1 MAISL
6 VLRCAVLAAL
16 LNAASGLLL
25 KPQPPRSISRRSAL
39 AGGLVAVVSLPVQ
52 AAKEPTASSSR
63 RRGCAPSGRCRQ
75 EWMRTLEMTSA
86 GCQAPWR
93 THSEPP
99 VPSRLAETT
108 G

>member
-52 AAKEPTASSSR
+52 AAKEPTAEFLEAERLRTERQVQTGVDAHSRDDLSWVSS
-63 RRGCAPSGRCRQ
+63 A
-75 EWMRTLEMTSA
+75 
-86 GCQAPWR
+86 
-93 THSEPP
+93 
-99 VPSRLAETT
+99 LADPF
-108 G
+108 